1 MLSYFHNLK
10 KRKKNDI
17 RKKTNKI
24 YKIWSVFNLKKKKKK
39 RRGREGI
46 QEGIWPFAQ
55 SNHLLEEEGTESLAL
70 TDDPQLCCHLA
81 ASRITSGRGPQ
92 FPGSDA

>member
-1 MLSYFHNLK
+1 VLSYFHNLK

-39 RRGREGI
+39 ERKGRNSRRNLAVCPEQPPVGGGR
-46 QEGIWPFAQ
+46 
-55 SNHLLEEEGTESLAL
+55 N
-70 TDDPQLCCHLA
+70 
-81 ASRITSGRGPQ
+81 
-92 FPGSDA
+92 

>member
-39 RRGREGI
+39 KERKGRNSRRNLAVCPEQPPVGGGR
-46 QEGIWPFAQ
+46 
-55 SNHLLEEEGTESLAL
+55 N
-70 TDDPQLCCHLA
+70 
-81 ASRITSGRGPQ
+81 
-92 FPGSDA
+92 